1 MMPGRL
7 AGAWIVQGPHCKSPD
22 QEVLKLGR
30 NTGGGVV
37 EVPIMMNIHHV
48 LRDFYMSDTV
58 LFPYWPMLFLQEYDR
73 ASSNI
78 NIITTKLRNVH
89 MRHESFLTHSAEYTA
104 LSTEKR
110 GTDTE

>member
-7 AGAWIVQGPHCKSPD
+7 AGARIVQGPHCKSPD

-48 LRDFYMSDTV
+48 LRDELNNQVIRPAQDAVSQNQV
-58 LFPYWPMLFLQEYDR
+58 FL
-73 ASSNI
+73 
-78 NIITTKLRNVH
+78 
-89 MRHESFLTHSAEYTA
+89 LT
-104 LSTEKR
+104 
-110 GTDTE
+110 